1 MMSDQMT
8 EETPVETHAD
18 WALRKRREAMK
29 VTRYQAKAALM
40 QAGLLADAEAAVV
53 AMDDPMIDL
62 AWQEAGFE
70 RLSPM
75 VERLGEEMGFTAE
88 QLDDL
93 FDQAAKIA

>member
-1 MMSDQMT
+1 MT
-8 EETPVETHAD
+8 EETPVETHD
-18 WALRKRREAMK
+18 EWALRKRREAMK

-75 VERLGEEMGFTAE
+75 VERLGSEMGLTAE
-88 QLDDL
+88 QLDSL
-93 FDQAAKIA
+93 FDQAARVE